1 MYISQEY
8 LKNKRNN
15 ADPGLT
21 TRPLDFLFDSLNKIA
36 TNWKENSFDLS
47 SNSVQDNYQILSKYF
62 LDAGPNDRNKI
73 KLNSNTLFGFIIL

>member
-1 MYISQEY
+1 
-8 LKNKRNN
+8 
-15 ADPGLT
+15 
-21 TRPLDFLFDSLNKIA
+21 LNKIA